1 METYEIDIQCNEE
14 MEIQFDIYSE
24 DVPVFVLLRPKHQM
38 YTSAVI
44 EELTL
49 SIEEFVEKALIGKIA
64 HQKYTKLPSFRIGKC
79 PDDHEHSGGHHM
91 KHEL

>member
-1 METYEIDIQCNEE
+1 METYEIDLQCNEG

-24 DVPVFVLLRPKHQM
+24 DVPVFILLRPKHQM

-49 SIEEFVEKALIGKIA
+49 SIEEFVEKALIGKIS
-64 HQKYTKLPSFRIGKC
+64 HQKYTRLPSFRIGKC
-79 PDDHEHSGGHHM
+79 PDDNEHSGEYQM